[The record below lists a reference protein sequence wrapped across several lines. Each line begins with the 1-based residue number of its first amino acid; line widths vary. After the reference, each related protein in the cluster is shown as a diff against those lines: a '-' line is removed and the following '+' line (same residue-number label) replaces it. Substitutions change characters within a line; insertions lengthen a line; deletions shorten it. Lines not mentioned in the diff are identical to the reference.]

1 MVELRDIRRRIVRS
15 SLMTCAA
22 VIFLQGDRAFTDAP
36 KSEKGSEKQALKTL
50 VATWKAQQSEI
61 VTGRFEVTLFR
72 VFDPKADKLSAE
84 DVGKFFRSV
93 DERFLK
99 NLSSLSDRFPEK
111 AGWIV
116 GPWNERRKVLIEGQ
130 KLRND
135 TDQTVY
141 SFTGTDTV
149 YYMILNRQADIH
161 PGKSPIHQ
169 VSLREIRYVPNF
181 GDTDVLE
188 FMKLKQNPDNV
199 ATVRASN
206 YEATVDIRNGI
217 VYRCIFTRDGKT
229 PDHEVRQY
237 LPREVNSISL
247 PTLTVDVSYVA
258 GKARLMSIYRID
270 KAVLNQEL
278 DADAFK
284 VAIPKGVQVL
294 DYREDKTSPAFY
306 YAIQPVP
313 DVSTFPG
320 SPESRLATEPP
331 SQPAQVNWWP
341 RWLFGWIP
349 ILLLLA
355 CLFYWRYRRIRKVK
369 LNP

>member
-1 MVELRDIRRRIVRS
+1 MVELREIRRRIARLALVTS
-15 SLMTCAA
+15 AA
-22 VIFLQGDRAFTDAP
+22 IIILQGDNALPDAP
-36 KSEKGSEKQALKTL
+36 KSEKGSLKEALKTL
-50 VATWKAQQSEI
+50 IATWKAQQSEI
-61 VTGRFEVTLFR
+61 VTGQFEVTLFR

-84 DVGKFFRSV
+84 DVGNLFRSV
-93 DERFLK
+93 DERYLEK
-99 NLSSLSDRFPEK
+99 LNSISDKFPQK
-111 AGWIV
+111 GGWIV

-130 KLRND
+130 RIRND

-149 YYMILNRQADIH
+149 YYMIANRQADIN
-161 PGKSPIHQ
+161 PGKSPIQQ
-169 VSLREIRYVPNF
+169 VSLREIKYIPNF
-181 GDTDVLE
+181 GSTDVLG
-188 FMKLKQNPDNV
+188 FMKLEQNSDNT

-206 YEATVDIRNGI
+206 YEATVNIGNGF
-217 VYRCIFTRDGKT
+217 VYRCIFTRDGKL

-237 LPREVNSISL
+237 LPREVRGISL
-247 PTLTVDVSYVA
+247 PTLTLDVSYVA
-258 GKARLMSIYRID
+258 GKVRLLSIYRID

-294 DYREDKTSPAFY
+294 DYRENKTTPAFY
-306 YAIQPVP
+306 YAMQSVP

-331 SQPAQVNWWP
+331 SQQPQRKWWQ
-341 RWLFGWIP
+341 RWLFGWIA

-355 CLFYWRYRRIRKVK
+355 FSFYWNYRRIRKAK